1 MTVRI
6 DNHFVRPK
14 QPTLLAAVALLVG
27 FYVLALTVALGAVAL
42 VVVLWTTDLP
52 NYPVFALACIGLA
65 FAILRSIVP
74 RRMPFD
80 PPGPELRRDNQPELV
95 ALIEDVARRVGQE
108 APERIYLSP
117 DMNAGAGQH
126 GGLLGLGGRRY
137 MLVGLPLLDV
147 LTVNQLRAVMAHEL
161 GHFHSGDTRLL
172 PWFTRTYDALERT
185 VDSLHEVKSVWRK
198 PFTWYL
204 DFYLRRSA
212 SVRREQEFVA
222 DELSAQVVGSE
233 AAAAG
238 LELITEVAP
247 SYEEFWDSG
256 VVPTLLSGYRVPLLE
271 GFRQFRK
278 AAPVRGEK
286 EDVVEAQWPAGPD
299 PYDSHPS
306 ISERLAAL
314 AVLDNVAAAYPEDRR
329 LAIELTPD
337 PDALELSLV
346 EDLTGDEG
354 LQGLDCITWEEVPE
368 RVMVPIWRHVFLES
382 SSDVP
387 ETTAAGLPDV
397 LPNVEE
403 GPLLGIGLC
412 LALLSAG
419 WSIHAPPGEAV
430 AMELGEAR
438 IEPFVVVK
446 DLAEGRL
453 PVADWRA
460 RTHELGI
467 ADLPVGRG
475 SQPSD
480 LAETEA

>member
-1 MTVRI
+1 MG
-6 DNHFVRPK
+6 PK
-14 QPTLLAAVALLVG
+14 QPTLLVAVALLVG
-27 FYVLALTVALGAVAL
+27 FYVFALTVALGAVAL

-52 NYPVFALACIGLA
+52 NYPLFALTCLGLA
-65 FAILRSIVP
+65 FAILRSILP
-74 RRMPFD
+74 RRVPFD
-80 PPGPELRRDNQPELV
+80 PPGPELRSEDQPELV

-108 APERIYLSP
+108 VPERIYLSS

-147 LTVNQLRAVMAHEL
+147 LTVNQLRGVVAHEF
-161 GHFHSGDTRLL
+161 GHFHSGDARLL

-185 VDSLHEVKSVWRK
+185 VDTLHEVKSVWRR
-198 PFTWYL
+198 PFTWYFE
-204 DFYLRRSA
+204 FYLRRSA

-233 AAAAG
+233 AAAGG

-247 SYEEFWDSG
+247 AYEEFWDSDA
-256 VVPTLLSGYRVPLLE
+256 VPALLSGYRVPLLE
-271 GFRQFRK
+271 GFRRFRK
-278 AAPVRGEK
+278 AAPVR
-286 EDVVEAQWPAGPD
+286 EAMEGALEEQWQASSD
-299 PYDSHPS
+299 PFDSHPS

-314 AVLDNVAAAYPEDRR
+314 AVLDNVVAAYSEDSR
-329 LAIELTPD
+329 LAIELVPD
-337 PDALELSLV
+337 PDALELSLL
-346 EDLTGDEG
+346 ENLTGDEG
-354 LQGLDCITWEEVPE
+354 LRDFERITWEEVPE
-368 RVMVPIWRHVFLES
+368 RVVVPIWRHVFLES
-382 SSDVP
+382 SSHIP

-397 LPNVEE
+397 LPTVEE

-412 LALLSAG
+412 LALLTAG
-419 WSIHAPPGEAV
+419 WSIHSPPGEAV
-430 AMELGEAR
+430 AMELRDAR
-438 IEPFVVVK
+438 MEPFGVVE

-453 PVADWRA
+453 SADDWRA

-467 ADLPVGRG
+467 ADLPIGRG